1 MAFKLIAF
9 AALIAVARAGL
20 IPAHGYAA
28 APAVYSHAAPAV
40 YSHAAPA
47 VYAHAAPVAVAHAAP
62 IHAKVLVAEAPAKY
76 SFQYGVHDSHTGDV
90 KEQHEE
96 RNGDAVQGYYT
107 LNEADGTKRIVHY
120 TADDHNGFNAVV
132 QREGK
137 PVHPVAVKA
146 VAPVAVAH
154 APVYAH
160 AAPLAVA
167 HAAPAVYAHAA
178 PLSVAH
184 AAPLAYASHGYHH

>member
-20 IPAHGYAA
+20 IPTHGYAA

-40 YSHAAPA
+40 Y
-47 VYAHAAPVAVAHAAP
+47 AHASPVAVAHAP

-96 RNGDAVQGYYT
+96 RNGDVVQGYYT

-146 VAPVAVAH
+146 VAPV
-154 APVYAH
+154 YAH

-178 PLSVAH
+178 PAVYAHAAPLAVAH